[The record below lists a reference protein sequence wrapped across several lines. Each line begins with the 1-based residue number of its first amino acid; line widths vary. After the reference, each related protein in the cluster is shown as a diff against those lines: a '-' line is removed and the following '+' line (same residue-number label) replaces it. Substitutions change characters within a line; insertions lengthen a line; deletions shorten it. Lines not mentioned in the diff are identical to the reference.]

1 MRMSNREILA
11 DLGYDET
18 IVFDSPDYD
27 SALIGVTVNGQAV
40 YDFDAM
46 CQHHMDTDGMT
57 AEEAEEFIWFNA
69 IGSLPSLG
77 DSAPIVV
84 ILLGR
89 DESG

>member
-1 MRMSNREILA
+1 MSNRETLA

-18 IVFDSPDYD
+18 VVFDSPDYD
-27 SALIGVTVNGQAV
+27 SALIGVTVDGQAV

-46 CQHHMDTDGMT
+46 CQHLMEKDGMT

-77 DSAPIVV
+77 DSAPIVIFMV
-84 ILLGR
+84 GR
-89 DESG
+89 GGSD